1 MHNAHRIRRSAS
13 VNGSAKRERIIDT
26 ACSLFARK
34 DFHTVSM
41 DEVAYRA
48 AIAKGTLYNY
58 FQSKEDLYYSII
70 KTKLQFLLDALRHLP
85 GHQKEP
91 ARELR
96 AFVNLLSLLLLKQPD
111 FFVLRRKGENRESRQ
126 VFDDCRVIEKQMK
139 MLLRD
144 ILSRGMRSGAFRKM
158 DCSAA
163 ADAILGVIDAFVDRT
178 LHLKLTGEQ
187 RRSEQDK
194 MYAIIINGIGD
205 S

>member
-13 VNGSAKRERIIDT
+13 VNGSAKRERIIDA

>member
-85 GHQKEP
+85 GHQNEP

>member
-1 MHNAHRIRRSAS
+1 M
-13 VNGSAKRERIIDT
+13 
-26 ACSLFARK
+26 
-34 DFHTVSM
+34 SM

-85 GHQKEP
+85 GQGPRRGHQNEP